1 MIFSLPSSSLTSL
14 LRLTLLHIF
23 FKTFYKN
30 HINKFHY
37 DNIKAK
43 FERKYLPQ
51 LPNPRQL
58 FLFFHIPCFSNLY
71 NTYIFVY
78 ISAIIV
84 YIYFLILLLKILI
97 ADTLLVLQSFIFI
110 ISMAT

>member
-58 FLFFHIPCFSNLY
+58 FLFFHILCFSNLY

-84 YIYFLILLLKILI
+84 YIYFLILLLKNLI